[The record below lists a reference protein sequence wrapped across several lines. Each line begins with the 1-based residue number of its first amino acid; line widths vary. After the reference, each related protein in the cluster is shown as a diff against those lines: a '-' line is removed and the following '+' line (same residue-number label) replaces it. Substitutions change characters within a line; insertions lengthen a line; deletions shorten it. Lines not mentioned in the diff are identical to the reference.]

1 MIEEPIKKVTREEM
15 VIIIIAIKPGKAAG
29 PSKVCTEIASARGE
43 VGISVMIELCLHVLD
58 GKGMLDEWQTSVL
71 VSIFKEI
78 GDVRSFN
85 VYRGVKSLKYAIKIV
100 QRVLKRNIRKLVNG
114 DKMQFSITPGRGTA
128 DALFVVKRMQEEYRG
143 K

>member
-1 MIEEPIKKVTREEM
+1 
-15 VIIIIAIKPGKAAG
+15 
-29 PSKVCTEIASARGE
+29 
-43 VGISVMIELCLHVLD
+43 MIELCLHVLD

-85 VYRGVKSLKYAIKIV
+85 VYRGVKSLEYAIKIV
-100 QRVLKRNIRKLVNG
+100 QRVLKRNIRKLVNV
-114 DKMQFSITPGRGTA
+114 DKMQYSITPGRETA
-128 DALFVVKRMQEEYRG
+128 DALFAVKRMQEYRG